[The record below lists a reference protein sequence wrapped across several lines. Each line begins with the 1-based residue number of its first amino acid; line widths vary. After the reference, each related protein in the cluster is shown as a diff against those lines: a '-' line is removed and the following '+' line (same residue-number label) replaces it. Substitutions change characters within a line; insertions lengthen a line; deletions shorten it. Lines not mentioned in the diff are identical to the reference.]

1 MVLVYARAGHPNHAV
16 DTFKQMELAN
26 ENANEVTFVS
36 LLQACSSMGAQVY
49 GRSIHA
55 RVIRAGYSCNKF
67 IASALIDFYS
77 KLGLVSQG
85 KALFDRIECKDVI
98 CWSSMINGYGMNG
111 CGEKA
116 LEAFS
121 KMLKQ
126 PGLQPNDVVFISVL
140 YACRHCGLVSQG
152 LKWFSCME
160 KKYGVVPTLEHY
172 ACMVDLLS

>member
-1 MVLVYARAGHPNHAV
+1 M
-16 DTFKQMELAN
+16 
-26 ENANEVTFVS
+26 
-36 LLQACSSMGAQVY
+36 
-49 GRSIHA
+49 
-55 RVIRAGYSCNKF
+55 
-67 IASALIDFYS
+67 
-77 KLGLVSQG
+77 
-85 KALFDRIECKDVI
+85 FDRIECKDVI